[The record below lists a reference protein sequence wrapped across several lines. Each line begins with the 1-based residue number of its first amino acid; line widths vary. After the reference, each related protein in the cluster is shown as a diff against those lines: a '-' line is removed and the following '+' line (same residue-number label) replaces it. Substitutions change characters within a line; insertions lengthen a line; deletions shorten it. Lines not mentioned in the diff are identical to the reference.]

1 MKMALEGIRVLDVS
15 EAGLAPVCCRILA
28 DMGAEVIKVE
38 RTGGGDQTRGLLKIT
53 GDVPVY
59 DINYVFE
66 FYNFNKKGITLDLKQ
81 PEGQEILHKLVTK
94 ADVFVCNFRPHAL
107 KSLEL
112 EYATLARINPRLI
125 YMHLSGYGLHGPERD
140 TGAYDFVGYW
150 ARSGVMASL
159 GEPGTPLPFQV
170 PGFGDNTTGLY
181 AAGAILAAL
190 FHRERTGEGQEV
202 CVSLVGG
209 GIWSMGIVLSSV
221 LATGL
226 EYPRV
231 SRTCQ
236 SNPIFNSYEC
246 ADGRWLQLACIQGD
260 RYWHGVC
267 RALELGELEADPRF
281 ATHEKRMEN
290 NVALITILDKVFKSR
305 PQAEWA
311 ERLGKEDI
319 IWTRVKTPAEIAADP
334 TPWANGYFQEIDHPA
349 GKKLKAIL
357 PPWQFS
363 KTPPTIRTTAPEY
376 GQHTEE
382 VLTGLLGL
390 SWEEISA
397 LKDKGVI
404 A

>member
-38 RTGGGDQTRGLLKIT
+38 RTAGGDQTRGILKIS

-66 FYNFNKKGITLDLKQ
+66 FYNFSKKGITLDLKQ
-81 PEGQEILHKLVTK
+81 KEGQEILYKLIEK
-94 ADVFVCNFRPHAL
+94 SDVFVCNFRPHAL
-107 KSLEL
+107 KSLGL
-112 EYATLARINPRLI
+112 EYETISKINPRII
-125 YMHLSGYGLHGPERD
+125 YTHLSGYGLHGPEKD
-140 TGAYDFVGYW
+140 VGAYDFVGYW

-170 PGFGDNTTGLY
+170 PGFGDNTTGMY
-181 AAGAILAAL
+181 AACAIMMAL

-246 ADGRWLQLACIQGD
+246 ADGQWIQMACIQGD
-260 RYWHGVC
+260 RYWANVC
-267 RALELGELEADPRF
+267 RALDIRELEHDPRF
-281 ATHEKRMEN
+281 ETHKLRMEN
-290 NVALITILDKVFKSR
+290 NLALIPVLDKVFKSR
-305 PQAEWA
+305 PRDKWE
-311 ERLGKEDI
+311 ERLGKYEI
-319 IWTRVKTPAEIAADP
+319 IWTKVKTPSDVAADP
-334 TPWANGYFQEIDHPA
+334 TPWANGYFREIDHPA
-349 GKKLKAIL
+349 GKKLKVIM

-363 KTPPTIRTTAPEY
+363 KTPTTIRSTAPEF

-382 VLTGLLGL
+382 VLTELLDY
-390 SWEEISA
+390 SWDEITV
-397 LKDKGVI
+397 LKEKKVI

>member
-38 RTGGGDQTRGLLKIT
+38 RTGAGDQTRGILKIT
-53 GDVPVY
+53 GDVPIY

-66 FYNFNKKGITLDLKQ
+66 FYNFSKKGITLDLKQ
-81 PEGQEILHKLVTK
+81 KEGQEILYKLIEK
-94 ADVFVCNFRPHAL
+94 SDVFVCNFRPHAL
-107 KSLEL
+107 KSLGL
-112 EYATLARINPRLI
+112 EYETISKINPRII
-125 YMHLSGYGLHGPERD
+125 YTHLSGYGLHGPEKD
-140 TGAYDFVGYW
+140 VGAYDFVGYW

-170 PGFGDNTTGLY
+170 PGFGDNTTGMY
-181 AAGAILAAL
+181 AACAIMMAL

-202 CVSLVGG
+202 CVSLLGG

-246 ADGRWLQLACIQGD
+246 ADGKWIQMACIQGD
-260 RYWHGVC
+260 RYWANVC
-267 RALELGELEADPRF
+267 KALDIGELEHDSRF
-281 ATHEKRMEN
+281 ETHKLRMEN
-290 NVALITILDKVFKSR
+290 NLVLIPVLDKIFKSR
-305 PQAEWA
+305 PRDEWE
-311 ERLGKEDI
+311 ERLGKYEI
-319 IWTRVKTPAEIAADP
+319 IWTKVKTPADVAADP
-334 TPWANGYFQEIDHPA
+334 TPWANGYFREIDHPA
-349 GKKLKAIL
+349 GKKLKVIM

-363 KTPPTIRTTAPEY
+363 KTPTTIRSTAPEF

-382 VLTGLLGL
+382 VLTETLGY
-390 SWEEISA
+390 SWDDVTA
-397 LKDKGVI
+397 FKDKGVI
-404 A
+404 S

>member
-38 RTGGGDQTRGLLKIT
+38 RTDGGDQTRGILKIS
-53 GDVPVY
+53 GNVPIY

-66 FYNFNKKGITLDLKQ
+66 FYNLNKKGVTLDLKQ
-81 PEGQEILHKLVTK
+81 KEGQEILYKLVEK
-94 ADVFVCNFRPHAL
+94 SDVFVCNFRPHAL
-107 KSLEL
+107 KSLGL
-112 EYATLARINPRLI
+112 EYETISKINPRII
-125 YMHLSGYGLHGPERD
+125 YTHLSGYGLHGPEKD

-170 PGFGDNTTGLY
+170 PGFGDNTTGMFS
-181 AAGAILAAL
+181 ACAILMAL

-202 CVSLVGG
+202 CTSLLGG

-246 ADGRWLQLACIQGD
+246 SDGKWIQLACIQGD
-260 RYWHGVC
+260 RYWEGIC
-267 RALELGELEADPRF
+267 RALDLGDLEKEPRF
-281 ATHEKRMEN
+281 CTHEKRMEN
-290 NVALITILDKVFKSR
+290 NLELIPIMDRVFKSR
-305 PQAEWA
+305 TQAEWA
-311 ERLGKEDI
+311 ERLKKEELV
-319 IWTRVKTPAEIAADP
+319 WTTVRTPAEVAADP
-334 TPWANGYFQEIDHPA
+334 TPWADGYFREIEHPA
-349 GKKLKAIL
+349 GKKLSVIT

-363 KTPPTIRTTAPEY
+363 KTPPTVRNTAPEF

-382 VLTGLLGL
+382 VLTELLGYT
-390 SWEEISA
+390 WEE
-397 LKDKGVI
+397 VI
-404 A
+404 AFKGKKVIA

>member
-1 MKMALEGIRVLDVS
+1 MALEGLRVIDVS

-38 RTGGGDQTRGLLKIT
+38 RTEGGDQTRGIIKIS
-53 GDVPVY
+53 GNVPVY

-81 PEGQEILHKLVTK
+81 EEGRQILYKLVEK
-94 ADVFVCNFRPHAL
+94 SDVFVCNFRPHAL
-107 KSLEL
+107 KSLGL
-112 EYATLARINPRLI
+112 EYKTISKINPRII
-125 YMHLSGYGLHGPERD
+125 YAHLSGYGLHGPEKD
-140 TGAYDFVGYW
+140 VGAYDFVGYW

-159 GEPGTPLPFQV
+159 GEPGTPLPFQL
-170 PGFGDNTTGLY
+170 PGFGDNTTGMY
-181 AAGAILAAL
+181 SACAILMAL

-202 CVSLVGG
+202 CVSLIGG

-231 SRTCQ
+231 SRTRQ

-260 RYWHGVC
+260 RYWGGVC
-267 RALELGELEADPRF
+267 KALDLGEVENDPRF
-281 ATHEKRMEN
+281 CTHVKRMEN
-290 NVALITILDKVFKSR
+290 NLALIPLLEKVFKSR
-305 PQAEWA
+305 PRDEWA
-311 ERLGKEDI
+311 QRLAGEDV
-319 IWTRVKTPAEIAADP
+319 IWTLVKTPAEVTADP
-334 TPWANGYFQEIDHPA
+334 TPWEDGYFREIDHPS
-349 GKKLKAIL
+349 GKKLKVIM

-363 KTPPTIRTTAPEY
+363 QTPPTIRRTAPEL

-382 VLTGLLGL
+382 VLTEILGYT
-390 SWEEISA
+390 WEEISA
-397 LKDKGVI
+397 FKDRGVI
-404 A
+404 L

>member
-38 RTGGGDQTRGLLKIT
+38 RTDGGDQTRGILKIS
-53 GDVPVY
+53 GNVPIY
-59 DINYVFE
+59 DINYVLE
-66 FYNFNKKGITLDLKQ
+66 FYNLNKKGITLDLKKK
-81 PEGQEILHKLVTK
+81 EGREILYKLVEK
-94 ADVFVCNFRPHAL
+94 SDVFVCNFRPHAL
-107 KSLEL
+107 IDLKL
-112 EYATLARINPRLI
+112 EYKDISKINPRII
-125 YMHLSGYGLHGPERD
+125 YTHLSGYGLHGPEKD
-140 TGAYDFVGYW
+140 VGAYDFVGYW

-170 PGFGDNTTGLY
+170 PGFGDNTTGMY
-181 AAGAILAAL
+181 AACAVMMAL

-221 LATGL
+221 LATGM
-226 EYPRV
+226 EYPRL
-231 SRTCQ
+231 SRTNQ

-246 ADGRWLQLACIQGD
+246 ADGKWIQLACIQGD
-260 RYWHGVC
+260 RYWAGVC
-267 RALELGELEADPRF
+267 KALELGKLENDPKY

-290 NVALITILDKVFKSR
+290 NKELITILDKVFKSK
-305 PQAEWA
+305 PQKDWA
-311 ERLGKEDI
+311 ERLAKENI
-319 IWTRVKTPAEIAADP
+319 IWTTVKTPAEVANDP
-334 TPWANGYFQEIDHPA
+334 TPWADTYFREIDHPI
-349 GKKLKAIL
+349 GRKLKVIM

-363 KTPPTIRTTAPEY
+363 KTPTTVRCTAPEY

-382 VLTGLLGL
+382 ILTETLGY
-390 SWEEISA
+390 SWNEISA
-397 LKDKGVI
+397 LKDKKVI